1 MLTIYADSKIVGL
14 FIVFGGNFMKLF
26 KNLKLGWKYS
36 LALIF
41 SFILFIVSSFIIF
54 SEMQNVQDQLSA
66 LERRG
71 DRAIKTTEM
80 MAIFREKNIMIADYI
95 NSPEEKFVTAFE
107 EKRKEFNALQE
118 ELISSINTK
127 DEEKLFTYIQ
137 NTDSKMN
144 DVFLEEIVKD
154 VAAGNT
160 DNINTNRVF
169 TQSLSNEA
177 VRYLGELRELINN
190 SREDAL
196 KETKDSISRSII
208 VLFISIGIAI
218 ILGVII
224 AIVINRMIQKS
235 LNNVI
240 HMANEISNGNLS
252 VEVSTYTSKDE
263 LGQLS
268 TVMNTMLLNLRDMM
282 KRITN
287 VSETVSMQ
295 SEELMQSSHE
305 VKESGIQVAAT
316 MQELSL
322 GSESQANASSELAET
337 MSSFGEKIKESN
349 SFGETIVFSAVS
361 VQSLTEEGQQLMN
374 SSIEQMKKINNI
386 VKGSVEKVKNLD
398 QQSKEISKLVGVIQ
412 SIAEQTNLLALNA
425 AIEAARAGE
434 HGKGFAV
441 VASEVRKLA
450 EQVSLS
456 ITDITGI
463 VQNIQLESDNVVTSL
478 EEGYSEVE
486 KGTEDIQTTG
496 KTFDEMHHAISEV
509 VDKIQGVA
517 IRLVEIDQDCGKM
530 SNSIEDIASI
540 SEESAAGIEQTAASI
555 QQTSTSMEEIAGSA
569 NQLATLSEELNG
581 LLKTFSS

>member
-1 MLTIYADSKIVGL
+1 
-14 FIVFGGNFMKLF
+14 MKRFF

-41 SFILFIVSSFIIF
+41 SFILFLVSSFVIF
-54 SEMQNVQDQLSA
+54 YEMQNIQDQLSA

-80 MAIFREKNIMIADYI
+80 MSIFREKNVLIADYI
-95 NSPEEKFVTAFE
+95 HSPEEKFAVAYE
-107 EKRKEFNALQE
+107 DKRKEFNALQE
-118 ELISSINTK
+118 ELSSSIKTK
-127 DEEKLFTYIQ
+127 EEEQLFTYIR
-137 NTDSKMN
+137 NSDSQMN
-144 DVFLEEIVKD
+144 DVFLNKIVKD
-154 VAAGNT
+154 VANGNT
-160 DNINTNRVF
+160 DNINSNRIF
-169 TQSLSNEA
+169 TQALSNEA
-177 VRYLGELRELINN
+177 VRYLGELRDIIND
-190 SREDAL
+190 SRQEAL
-196 KETKDSISRSII
+196 QDTKASISRSIF

-224 AIVINRMIQKS
+224 AIVVNRLIQKS

-240 HMANEISNGNLS
+240 HMAKEISNGNLL
-252 VEVSTYTSKDE
+252 VDTNDYDSKDE

-268 TVMNTMLLNLRDMM
+268 SAMNSMLLNLREMIH
-282 KRITN
+282 RISS
-287 VSETVSMQ
+287 VSETVSSQ
-295 SEELMQSSHE
+295 SEELTQSSNE

-322 GSESQANASSELAET
+322 GSESQANASSQLAES
-337 MSSFGEKIKESN
+337 MSTFSEKIKESN
-349 SFGETIVFSAVS
+349 TFGETIVFSAVS
-361 VQSLTEEGQQLMN
+361 VQSLTEDGRLLMN
-374 SSIEQMKKINNI
+374 SSIDQMDKINKI
-386 VKGSVEKVKNLD
+386 VKESVEKVKTLD
-398 QQSKEISKLVGVIQ
+398 QQSKEISKLIGVIQ

-463 VQNIQLESDNVVTSL
+463 VQNIQLESNNVVTSL
-478 EEGYSEVE
+478 EKGYSEVE

-496 KTFDEMHHAISEV
+496 KTFDEIHQSISEV

-517 IRLVEIDQDCGKM
+517 IRLSDIDQECGKM

-540 SEESAAGIEQTAASI
+540 SEESAAGVEQTAASI

-569 NQLATLSEELNG
+569 EQLAKLSEELNG
-581 LLKTFSS
+581 LIRKFSS